1 MRSFPPPPRNSQSL
15 SSLLL
20 SIEGSMTHDA
30 GEPIDTRRPTPEGQN
45 EQFGRLASDNIGDL
59 HFWNAQRERS
69 RKIVEI
75 GHSTHELIVEGTTRK
90 GE

>member
-1 MRSFPPPPRNSQSL
+1 MRSFPPAIL

-45 EQFGRLASDNIGDL
+45 EQFGRLASDIIADL
-59 HFWNAQRERS
+59 HFW
-69 RKIVEI
+69 
-75 GHSTHELIVEGTTRK
+75 K
-90 GE
+90 GPGKSWKSDTQLMNS